1 MLSRTAEYALRAV
14 LFLADSGAPANV
26 DQIAERLRVP
36 RNYLSKTL
44 HRLARE
50 GVLASTRGQ
59 RGGFRLARDPDRLS
73 LLEVVE
79 PFDPIR
85 GERRCLL
92 GRPQCSDANPCPAHS
107 GWKAVSDQVAA
118 FFRDKTVGD
127 LLRGEAALSEPQQR
141 RGSSHAAPAAAPSRA
156 ATPGPPPPPGTSG
169 PARSRVGR

>member
-14 LFLADSGAPANV
+14 LFLADSGEPANV
-26 DQIAERLRVP
+26 ERIAERLRVP

-44 HRLARE
+44 HGLARE

-59 RGGFRLARDPDRLS
+59 RGGFRLARDPDRLP
-73 LLEVVE
+73 LLAVVE

-92 GRPQCSDANPCPAHS
+92 GRPQCSDANPCPAHAQ
-107 GWKAVSDQVAA
+107 WKTVSEQVAA

-127 LLRGEAALSEPQQR
+127 LLRGEAGLSEWQQPR
-141 RGSSHAAPAAAPSRA
+141 VSPRGASGAARSRA
-156 ATPGPPPPPGTSG
+156 ADPAPPPPRGTSG
-169 PARSRVGR
+169 RARPRAGR